1 MVSRPH
7 VPIALMVVTTM
18 LLLTVVPTPLSLA
31 AKKEK
36 DTGPPEENFSLT
48 LAWDANTE
56 KDLKGYKVY
65 MAPVWGEYKPIAILN
80 KRKTTYQVEELQKNT
95 TYFFVVSA
103 FDTSGNESFSSNEVS
118 TTIY

>member
-36 DTGPPEENFSLT
+36 DKGPPEENFSVT

-80 KRKTTYQVEELQKNT
+80 KRKTIYQVEELQKNT